1 MFQFG
6 RFPAYTYVFSIRSL
20 SIPLEGLPHSDICG
34 STLICSSPQLFAAC
48 RVLLRLPMPR
58 HSPCAL
64 SSLNFMSFANRSN
77 GFSCLLIVVFT
88 LTLQYY
94 LHCHVC
100 TILDL
105 LFLHFC
111 FIQFSRYISQSLC
124 FALVGSS
131 GLEPPTS
138 RLSGACSS
146 LLSYEPVWCPRFV
159 PLPWWR

>member
-1 MFQFG
+1 MIQYAVIMLHIMGF
-6 RFPAYTYVFSIRSL
+6 
-20 SIPLEGLPHSDICG
+20 PHSDICG

-88 LTLQYY
+88 LTLQFY
-94 LHCHVC
+94 LFCHSFV
-100 TILDL
+100 
-105 LFLHFC
+105 LFSIC
-111 FIQFSRYISQSLC
+111 FFSISVLFSFQGTFLRLSV
-124 FALVGSS
+124 ALVGSS